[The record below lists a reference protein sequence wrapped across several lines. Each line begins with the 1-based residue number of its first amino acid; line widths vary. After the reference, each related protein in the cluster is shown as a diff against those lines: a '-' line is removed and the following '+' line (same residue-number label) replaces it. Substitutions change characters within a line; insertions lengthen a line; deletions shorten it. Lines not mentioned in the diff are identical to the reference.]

1 MPVSTVHLLRHG
13 EVFNPNRV
21 LYGRIPGY
29 GLSELGLQM
38 ADRAGEYFAQRQSEG
53 ANVVRLVASPLIRAQ
68 QTARPTSQA
77 LGLSIHTDDRVIEAG
92 NSFEG
97 LSKIKEHLKNP
108 RHWPLLRNPMRPSWG
123 EAYTEQ
129 VARMRLAMDE
139 HRHAALAEHGDGAE
153 VVIVSHQ
160 LPIWVT
166 RRDAENQPL
175 WHDPRK
181 RECTL
186 TSVTS
191 FEFDGD
197 ELRSVSYTEPCPDLL
212 AGAAN
217 IPGA

>member
-13 EVFNPNRV
+13 EVLNPDRV
-21 LYGRIPGY
+21 LYGRIPGF
-29 GLSELGLQM
+29 GLSELGFQM
-38 ADRAGEYFAQRQSEG
+38 ADRAGEYFAKRQTEG

-68 QTARPTSQA
+68 QTAQPTAQA
-77 LGLSIHTDDRVIEAG
+77 LDLPIITDERVIEAG
-92 NSFEG
+92 NRFEG
-97 LSKIKEHLKNP
+97 LAQMKSQLKNP
-108 RHWPLLRNPMRPSWG
+108 RYWPLLRNPLRPSWG
-123 EAYTEQ
+123 EPYVEQ

-139 HRHAALAEHGDGAE
+139 QRHAALAEHGDGAE
-153 VVIVSHQ
+153 IIIVNHQ

-166 RRDAENQPL
+166 RRDAEGKRL
-175 WHDPRK
+175 FHDPRA

-186 TSVTS
+186 TSITS

-197 ELRSVSYTEPCPDLL
+197 ELRSVNYTEPSPDLL

>member
-13 EVFNPNRV
+13 EVLNPDRV
-21 LYGRIPGY
+21 LYGRIPGF
-29 GLSELGLQM
+29 GLSELGFQM
-38 ADRAGEYFAQRQSEG
+38 ADRAGEYFAKRQTEG

-68 QTARPTSQA
+68 QTAQPTSQA
-77 LGLSIHTDDRVIEAG
+77 LDLPIITDERVIEAG

-97 LSKIKEHLKNP
+97 LAQIKSQLKNP
-108 RHWPLLRNPMRPSWG
+108 RYWPLLRNPLRPSWG
-123 EAYTEQ
+123 EPYVEQ

-139 HRHAALAEHGDGAE
+139 QRHAALTEHGDGAE
-153 VVIVSHQ
+153 IIIVSHQ

-166 RRDAENQPL
+166 RRDAEGKRL
-175 WHDPRK
+175 FHDPRA

-186 TSVTS
+186 TSITS

-197 ELRSVSYTEPCPDLL
+197 ELRSVNYTEPSPDLL

>member
-13 EVFNPNRV
+13 EVSNPNRV

-29 GLSELGLQM
+29 GLSELGFQM
-38 ADRAGEYFAQRQSEG
+38 ADRAGEYFAKRQAEG
-53 ANVVRLVASPLIRAQ
+53 ARVVRLVASPLLRAQ
-68 QTARPTSQA
+68 QTAQPAAQA
-77 LGLSIHTDDRVIEAG
+77 LGLPIITDDRVIEAG

-97 LSKIKEHLKNP
+97 LAQIKTHLKNP
-108 RHWPLLRNPMRPSWG
+108 RYWPLLRNPLKPSWG
-123 EAYTEQ
+123 EPYAEQ
-129 VARMRLAMDE
+129 VARMRQAMDAQ
-139 HRHAALAEHGDGAE
+139 RQAAVAEHGDGAE
-153 VVIVSHQ
+153 IIIVSHQ

-166 RRDAENQPL
+166 RRAGEGKPL
-175 WHDPRK
+175 WHDPRQ

-186 TSVTS
+186 SSITS

-197 ELRSVSYTEPCPDLL
+197 ELRSVNYTEPSPDLL